1 MATLKN
7 SDEQVRYC
15 KVSVLFKNILAMQS
29 NEDDTGNLEALLN
42 DLKDSEAKLVA
53 MLDEDKVENA
63 QVTECCVLKP

>member
-1 MATLKN
+1 
-7 SDEQVRYC
+7 
-15 KVSVLFKNILAMQS
+15 MQS